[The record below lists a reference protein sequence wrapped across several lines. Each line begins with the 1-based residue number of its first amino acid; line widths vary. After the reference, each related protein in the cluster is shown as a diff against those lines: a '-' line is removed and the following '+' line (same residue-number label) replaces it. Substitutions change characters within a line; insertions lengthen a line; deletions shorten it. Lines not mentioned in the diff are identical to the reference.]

1 MDHGVTSEP
10 FSPEFQRAF
19 VAVRYFLGAR
29 GAGLG
34 APLGEAD
41 AAKLTEKRLA
51 HPDRERRAEALA
63 AEVGR
68 VVRALEAR
76 TFR

>member
-1 MDHGVTSEP
+1 MTQ
-10 FSPEFQRAF
+10 SPEFQRAF

-29 GAGLG
+29 GEDLATPLG
-34 APLGEAD
+34 A
-41 AAKLTEKRLA
+41 AAVDGRALAERLS
-51 HPDRERRAEALA
+51 HPDRQRRAEVLA
-63 AEVGR
+63 SEVGL

>member
-1 MDHGVTSEP
+1 MSAEP

-29 GAGLG
+29 GEGLG
-34 APLGEAD
+34 APLGD
-41 AAKLTEKRLA
+41 ASTAAVTEKRLA

-63 AEVGR
+63 AEIGR
-68 VVRALEAR
+68 VVRALDAGS
-76 TFR
+76 FR